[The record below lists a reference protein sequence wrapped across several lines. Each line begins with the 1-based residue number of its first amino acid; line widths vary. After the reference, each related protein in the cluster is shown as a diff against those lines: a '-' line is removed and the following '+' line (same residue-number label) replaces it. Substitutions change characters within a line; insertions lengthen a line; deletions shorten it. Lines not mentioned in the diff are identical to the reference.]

1 MVHVGAL
8 PGTPRAHLS
17 PRELVAQA
25 VREARTLREAGFD
38 AVMIENMHDRPYLGG
53 GIGPE
58 VVIDAIDAPAAART
72 EDGGAPADAKPQAAR
87 PLRGGL
93 KPLVARTPKKTND
106 P

>member
-53 GIGPE
+53 GIGDRKS
-58 VVIDAIDAPAAART
+58 VV
-72 EDGGAPADAKPQAAR
+72 
-87 PLRGGL
+87 
-93 KPLVARTPKKTND
+93 
-106 P
+106 